1 MYIREQVVDAIENC
15 LDEGERKII
24 RTRFGIDDGIPKT
37 LIEIEVRFGVDREQ
51 VREIEKK
58 VRTYLKEHC

>member
-1 MYIREQVVDAIENC
+1 MDAIENC

-24 RTRFGIDDGIPKT
+24 RTRFGVGDGFTTT
-37 LIEIEVRFGVDREQ
+37 LDEIQLRFGAGREQ

-58 VRTYLKEHC
+58 VLAFLKEHY